1 MLQRIAGQQDAG
13 HLRTLADVVEP
24 VKDYNREELAAAPPT
39 QQTPLN
45 RIVDAARP
53 ESEAG
58 RQFASRV
65 ENFLAGQCK
74 DSVAAGQIRAAL
86 ESWNTNNSVLQPAAS
101 DSSLLQEATGLSQKL
116 AAVAGAGLAAL
127 DYIERK
133 EAAPAG
139 WLQQQHSVLEEALK
153 PGSAQL
159 LLAPA
164 PSVQKLVEA
173 SANGCSVR

>member
-1 MLQRIAGQQDAG
+1 
-13 HLRTLADVVEP
+13 
-24 VKDYNREELAAAPPT
+24 
-39 QQTPLN
+39 LN